1 MKVAQSE
8 LPQDLYTA
16 AGVRELDRI
25 AIQEKNIAALELMQ
39 RAGQAAFD
47 VMRAR
52 WPRAKKIIVV
62 CGTGNNGGDGYIVA
76 RLASLAG
83 LDVSIIQVGDGSK
96 LKDEAKAA
104 ADLCLAIN
112 LSPHSGTSVL
122 IEAADVVVDALF
134 GTGLDREP
142 AGEWRSV
149 IEDIN
154 SLARAVLSLD
164 IPSGLHAD
172 TGECMGV
179 AIRADAT
186 VTFIGMKQGL
196 LTAAGPSCC
205 GELSFSALD
214 VADDIYR
221 QVTASARRLDLSTL
235 AAYLPVRER
244 STHKGQCGHVL
255 VIGGDYGYA
264 GAVRMAAE
272 AALRVGAG
280 LVTVATRP
288 EHALNIPLARPELM
302 TSAVNTAQDLNTLL
316 AKASVVVIGPG
327 LGQSEWA
334 TLLLAKVLQTSL
346 PLIIDADALNLL
358 AIEPAFSNQWILTP
372 HPGEAARLLRCSSA
386 EIQADRFAAAQA
398 LQSRYGGV
406 CILKGSGTL
415 VIDTEQAKA
424 VCNVGNPGMASGG
437 MGDVLSGV
445 IAGLKAQGLELAD
458 AARVGVCLHG
468 AAADAA
474 AANSGERGMLAS
486 DLMPELRALANP

>member
-1 MKVAQSE
+1 MTTAKSE

-25 AIQEKNIAALELMQ
+25 AIQEKKIAALELMQ
-39 RAGQAAFD
+39 RAGQAGFD
-47 VMRAR
+47 VIRAR
-52 WPRAKKIIVV
+52 WPRAKKIVVV
-62 CGTGNNGGDGYIVA
+62 CGTGNNGGDGYLVA

-83 LDVSIIQVGDGSK
+83 LNVSIIQVGDASK
-96 LKDEAKAA
+96 LSAGARVA
-104 ADLCLAIN
+104 ADLCLAVN
-112 LSPHSGTSVL
+112 LPALSWKPSL

-142 AGEWRSV
+142 AGEWRRV
-149 IEDIN
+149 IEDVN
-154 SLARAVLSLD
+154 RLAQAVLSLD

-172 TGECMGV
+172 TGKRMGI

-196 LTAAGPSCC
+196 LTAEGPGHC
-205 GELSFSALD
+205 GEISFSALA
-214 VADDIYR
+214 VPADIYR
-221 QVTASARRLDLSTL
+221 QVRASARRLDLSGLTS
-235 AAYLPVRER
+235 YLPVRER
-244 STHKGQCGHVL
+244 GTHKGQCGHVL

-288 EHALNIPLARPELM
+288 EHAVNIPLARPELM
-302 TSAVNTAQDLNTLL
+302 SRAVNTAQDLNVLL
-316 AKASVVVIGPG
+316 AKAGVVVIGPG

-334 TLLLAKVLQTSL
+334 SSLLAKVLQTSL
-346 PLIIDADALNLL
+346 PLVIDADALNLL

-372 HPGEAARLLRCSSA
+372 HPGEAARLLRCSST
-386 EIQADRFAAAQA
+386 EIQADRFAAAHA

-415 VIDTEQAKA
+415 VIDTEQARA
-424 VCNVGNPGMASGG
+424 ICNVGNPGMASGG

-445 IAGLKAQGLELAD
+445 IAGLKAQGLALAD

-474 AANSGERGMLAS
+474 AHAGERGMLAS
-486 DLMPELRALANP
+486 DLMTELRALANP